1 MPRFGSQF
9 SGWLRG
15 CCLKALWSNL
25 LRAMAENTAL
35 VISVTEFGAV
45 RPDAAAHPKKVL
57 QQPTC
62 PESGQEIDP
71 TYQEFQILHSASK
84 GLTRDC

>member
-1 MPRFGSQF
+1 MAAGGLLS
-9 SGWLRG
+9 SGFFT
-15 CCLKALWSNL
+15 SNL

-35 VISVTEFGAV
+35 VISVTSLAQYGPMPP
-45 RPDAAAHPKKVL
+45 RTPKKVL

>member
-9 SGWLRG
+9 SVAAG
-15 CCLKALWSNL
+15 L
-25 LRAMAENTAL
+25 LSKGFMVEPAACHGGNTAL

-45 RPDAAAHPKKVL
+45 RPDAAAHPTKVL